1 MIYSQEEISSEKGI
15 IEIIKYKELKEIK
28 EFFKEND
35 IKIKQLNY
43 LNNVAKYLIEKNFTL
58 DIIKFIIE
66 QQQQHYRKQQQS
78 INNTELL
85 FHSIECNNYETAKLL
100 LNIGTRITNWNTES
114 KNIIEYFVEKRK
126 LDSKKLLFI
135 LNIVKDASLMT
146 SDVLCKIIRLNEPIY
161 IKEILHYKYFDT
173 SFILNLLF
181 DYKNKTK
188 LSKKELQN
196 IVNNLNQGII
206 KINNKTKDGNY
217 LIFEAINNNN
227 IEIVK
232 LLIKYANKNRIILE
246 LNEKDMNGNTP
257 ILEAIKMNYI
267 EIVKLLMKY

>member
-1 MIYSQEEISSEKGI
+1 
-15 IEIIKYKELKEIK
+15 
-28 EFFKEND
+28 
-35 IKIKQLNY
+35 
-43 LNNVAKYLIEKNFTL
+43 
-58 DIIKFIIE
+58 
-66 QQQQHYRKQQQS
+66 
-78 INNTELL
+78 
-85 FHSIECNNYETAKLL
+85 
-100 LNIGTRITNWNTES
+100 
-114 KNIIEYFVEKRK
+114 
-126 LDSKKLLFI
+126 
-135 LNIVKDASLMT
+135 MT

>member
-1 MIYSQEEISSEKGI
+1 MVYSEEEI

-28 EFFKEND
+28 EIFKENNL
-35 IKIKQLNY
+35 KKEQLNY
-43 LNNVAKYLIEKNFTL
+43 LKNVAKYLIEENFSF
-58 DIIKFIIE
+58 DKIKFIIE
-66 QQQQHYRKQQQS
+66 QQQQHCQKHQQS

-85 FHSIECNNYETAKLL
+85 FHFIDCNNYETAKLL
-100 LNIGTRITNWNTES
+100 LNIGTRITNRNTES
-114 KNIIEYFVEKRK
+114 KNIIEYLIEKRK

>member
-100 LNIGTRITNWNTES
+100 LNIGTRITN
-114 KNIIEYFVEKRK
+114 
-126 LDSKKLLFI
+126 
-135 LNIVKDASLMT
+135 
-146 SDVLCKIIRLNEPIY
+146 
-161 IKEILHYKYFDT
+161 
-173 SFILNLLF
+173 
-181 DYKNKTK
+181 
-188 LSKKELQN
+188 
-196 IVNNLNQGII
+196 
-206 KINNKTKDGNY
+206 
-217 LIFEAINNNN
+217 
-227 IEIVK
+227 
-232 LLIKYANKNRIILE
+232 
-246 LNEKDMNGNTP
+246 
-257 ILEAIKMNYI
+257 
-267 EIVKLLMKY
+267 

>member
-1 MIYSQEEISSEKGI
+1 
-15 IEIIKYKELKEIK
+15 
-28 EFFKEND
+28 
-35 IKIKQLNY
+35 
-43 LNNVAKYLIEKNFTL
+43 
-58 DIIKFIIE
+58 
-66 QQQQHYRKQQQS
+66 
-78 INNTELL
+78 
-85 FHSIECNNYETAKLL
+85 
-100 LNIGTRITNWNTES
+100 
-114 KNIIEYFVEKRK
+114 
-126 LDSKKLLFI
+126 